1 VGREGSLN
9 EDVVM
14 SCILAGSGKVPE
26 QGRTSQTVKP
36 TVIQGQTVPTT
47 IICTF
52 EATLGSG
59 IGFTAMSGSCRLDK
73 QGWGYGGMHSNEN
86 ASSLRHVSGPATR
99 TE

>member
-14 SCILAGSGKVPE
+14 SCILAGSGKVSE

-36 TVIQGQTVPTT
+36 TVIQGQTAPTT

-73 QGWGYGGMHSNEN
+73 QGWGYGRN
-86 ASSLRHVSGPATR
+86 AFQRKCVVPPSCLRSYH
-99 TE
+99 ED